1 MRRSRRESVLGGTD
15 IRKLRSAGEGFFQ
28 LKVPLS
34 KVKSLGFRGNEEE
47 IRLGFRLREMKP
59 KTLTI
64 DD

>member
-15 IRKLRSAGEGFFQ
+15 IKLLSAGEGFFQ